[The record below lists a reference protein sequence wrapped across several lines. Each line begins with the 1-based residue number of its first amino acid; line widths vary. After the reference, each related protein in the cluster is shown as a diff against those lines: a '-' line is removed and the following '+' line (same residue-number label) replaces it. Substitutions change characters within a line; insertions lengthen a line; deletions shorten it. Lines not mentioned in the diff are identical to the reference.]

1 MTIDLVNILDKNCP
15 LRTPEMAFQR
25 IKSSKFSGG
34 ECPQTI
40 LAARPFSTGLIKK
53 ISWLFL
59 LLWNNFC
66 ILLSIS
72 KDFTQRIV
80 NFFPHYFNL
89 LNIIQL
95 MLPGLEPQQK
105 ANPRLNNS

>member
-34 ECPQTI
+34 ECPQTV
-40 LAARPFSTGLIKK
+40 LAARPFSTGLIQK

-59 LLWNNFC
+59 LLWNNFR

>member
-53 ISWLFL
+53 ISWFYSLKRLISIHLVLIDQIFGGGGGRVVEEIIKFWPNLEICGRIHILWLF
-59 LLWNNFC
+59 
-66 ILLSIS
+66 
-72 KDFTQRIV
+72 K
-80 NFFPHYFNL
+80 
-89 LNIIQL
+89 
-95 MLPGLEPQQK
+95 
-105 ANPRLNNS
+105 